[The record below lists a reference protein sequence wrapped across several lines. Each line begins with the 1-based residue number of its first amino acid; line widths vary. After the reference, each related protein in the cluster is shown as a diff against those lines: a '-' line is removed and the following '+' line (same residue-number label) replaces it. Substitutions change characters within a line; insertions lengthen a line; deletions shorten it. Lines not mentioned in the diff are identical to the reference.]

1 MSSCKGGSCYG
12 KWCSYLQAAAQ
23 VAVAGV
29 IVYAGLIVN
38 QHMESWTRSF
48 ERGSDD
54 LHSIRTDMNNIAYS
68 MESINIDMEDIK
80 ERMEVMANIGADMN
94 HNVAMMDNKMGVI
107 NQQMDYMN
115 HNVGGIHR
123 KFSPGGM
130 MRGFSPF

>member
-1 MSSCKGGSCYG
+1 MSSCQGGRCHN

-38 QHMESWTRSF
+38 SHMESWTRSF

-54 LHSIRTDMNNIAYS
+54 LHSIRTDMSNISYS
-68 MESINIDMEDIK
+68 MESINNDMEDIK

-94 HNVAMMDNKMGVI
+94 YNVAQMEQHMHIV

-115 HNVGGIHR
+115 QSVGGIRR